1 MGGTEN
7 KYVVAKWGRGGNG
20 MDRVIGVGRCKLLY
34 LEWISKEVLLYSI
47 GNYIQSLG
55 TELDGR

>member
-20 MDRVIGVGRCKLLY
+20 MDRVIGVGRMDIFRMDKQGGPA
-34 LEWISKEVLLYSI
+34 V
-47 GNYIQSLG
+47 
-55 TELDGR
+55 